1 MLQGLVKCAA
11 LFAWNTRD
19 KNRGAESIFALSA
32 CIAYAS
38 RTVGT
43 DRSVDTLNNTV
54 WPLCARHL
62 SASNR
67 IRFIVWIYTAKDLL
81 DQAGLGIEETA
92 ELMFFDME
100 ASFDLSYTVL

>member
-1 MLQGLVKCAA
+1 
-11 LFAWNTRD
+11 
-19 KNRGAESIFALSA
+19 
-32 CIAYAS
+32 
-38 RTVGT
+38 
-43 DRSVDTLNNTV
+43 V
-54 WPLCARHL
+54 WPLCAIHL

-92 ELMFFDME
+92 ELMFFDTE